1 MPAARVMNGREVT
14 IEGARAH
21 AVYTVGD
28 TIIVKDSTLR
38 DLFAGGHGIEI
49 QGTIGDDAIV
59 AVCPV
64 CPWGSVHL
72 LRGPTGRIGDEACL
86 MASTLEIQATIAVGS
101 HSVCQADRDIGHG
114 R

>member
-1 MPAARVMNGREVT
+1 MPAARVMNGDVT

-38 DLFAGGHGIEI
+38 DLFAGGHDIEI
-49 QGTIGDDAIV
+49 QGTIEDDAIV

-64 CPWGSVHL
+64 CPWGSGRL
-72 LRGPTGRIGDEACL
+72 LRGPTGRIGYEARL
-86 MASTLEIQATIAVGS
+86 MASTLEIRGTIAGDLT
-101 HSVCQADRDIGHG
+101 AFARP
-114 R
+114 

>member
-1 MPAARVMNGREVT
+1 MPAARVMNGDVT

-38 DLFAGGHGIEI
+38 DLFAGGHDIEI
-49 QGTIGDDAIV
+49 QGTIEDDAIV

-64 CPWGSVHL
+64 CHGVPGVCCVGR
-72 LRGPTGRIGDEACL
+72 RG
-86 MASTLEIQATIAVGS
+86 ASATKHA
-101 HSVCQADRDIGHG
+101 
-114 R
+114 